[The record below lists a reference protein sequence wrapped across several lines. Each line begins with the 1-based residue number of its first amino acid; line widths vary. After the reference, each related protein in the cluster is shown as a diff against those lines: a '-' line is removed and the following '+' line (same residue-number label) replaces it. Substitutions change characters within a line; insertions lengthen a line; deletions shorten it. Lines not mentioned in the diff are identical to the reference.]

1 MSRTILSGRQ
11 AGFSLVEVSIVT
23 AIVLLVAIIGIPAI
37 GSYVIE
43 SKVPRVGEELQ
54 RFVARTKA
62 NAQGDG
68 AAPYTG
74 IGTASLAHALRDSSV
89 VSVRGEGASATVAH
103 GLGGQ
108 GAGAHGVISVAP
120 AAPGGAPPGSA
131 FTLTLTN
138 VNGAACPALA
148 SVMQRVSD
156 IIAVQGKAGPVV
168 VKNALAVPALPYRA
182 QAAQAQCVAGDRNT
196 FVFTAR

>member
-1 MSRTILSGRQ
+1 MIRSSRKLGRLR
-11 AGFSLVEVSIVT
+11 ALAAF
-23 AIVLLVAIIGIPAI
+23 AVLAM
-37 GSYVIE
+37 
-43 SKVPRVGEELQ
+43 
-54 RFVARTKA
+54 
-62 NAQGDG
+62 AQGAAASVSEKNMHVDG
-68 AAPYTG
+68 
-74 IGTASLAHALRDSSV
+74 LAVHYKV
-89 VSVRGEGASATVAH
+89 VLPDGYDPEKGYPAVLVMGGGPQSMDTVDRTLERNFRAEAERRGYIV
-103 GLGGQ
+103 
-108 GAGAHGVISVAP
+108 VAP

>member
-1 MSRTILSGRQ
+1 MSHTILSGRQ

-89 VSVRGEGASATVAH
+89 VSVRGEGASATVA
-103 GLGGQ
+103 
-108 GAGAHGVISVAP
+108 
-120 AAPGGAPPGSA
+120 
-131 FTLTLTN
+131 
-138 VNGAACPALA
+138 
-148 SVMQRVSD
+148 
-156 IIAVQGKAGPVV
+156 
-168 VKNALAVPALPYRA
+168 
-182 QAAQAQCVAGDRNT
+182 
-196 FVFTAR
+196 

>member
-1 MSRTILSGRQ
+1 M
-11 AGFSLVEVSIVT
+11 
-23 AIVLLVAIIGIPAI
+23 
-37 GSYVIE
+37 
-43 SKVPRVGEELQ
+43 
-54 RFVARTKA
+54 
-62 NAQGDG
+62 
-68 AAPYTG
+68 
-74 IGTASLAHALRDSSV
+74 
-89 VSVRGEGASATVAH
+89 
-103 GLGGQ
+103 
-108 GAGAHGVISVAP
+108 AP

-138 VNGAACPALA
+138 VGAACPALA

>member
-1 MSRTILSGRQ
+1 MSHTILSGRQ

-120 AAPGGAPPGSA
+120 A
-131 FTLTLTN
+131 
-138 VNGAACPALA
+138 
-148 SVMQRVSD
+148 
-156 IIAVQGKAGPVV
+156 
-168 VKNALAVPALPYRA
+168 
-182 QAAQAQCVAGDRNT
+182 
-196 FVFTAR
+196 